1 MRVQRARG
9 DEAVFRIIHFGILSG
24 SARRYAGRTHDCST
38 VFRGGRQRVE
48 HRFIQVAVTHTS
60 ANDAIIARIYQ
71 CFSRKIGCVSVV
83 INNADFRQFIQLR
96 DIEWRVAGMLTCRGT
111 LVVNLTVV
119 NVTQRTV
126 VNRLEGRYV
135 GGVGFGDVTV
145 SSTVSFITTST
156 PRLAEALSAAVT
168 TALYRLNGPSALIDV
183 DGRIAPTITTGLSHF
198 TVRSRK

>member
-1 MRVQRARG
+1 MIIIRVIKIGNGRESEVKKPRHDTGARRLVLIEDLLDLLRIFGLRQSQLQQNARFLRVQRARG

-111 LVVNLTVV
+111 LVVN
-119 NVTQRTV
+119 
-126 VNRLEGRYV
+126 E
-135 GGVGFGDVTV
+135 
-145 SSTVSFITTST
+145 
-156 PRLAEALSAAVT
+156 LSGTCPKV
-168 TALYRLNGPSALIDV
+168 
-183 DGRIAPTITTGLSHF
+183 APTNF
-198 TVRSRK
+198 